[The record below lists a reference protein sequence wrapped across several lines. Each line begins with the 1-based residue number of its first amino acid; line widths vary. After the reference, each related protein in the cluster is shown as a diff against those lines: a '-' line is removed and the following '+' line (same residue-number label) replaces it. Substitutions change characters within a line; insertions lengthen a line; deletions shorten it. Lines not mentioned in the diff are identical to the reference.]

1 MIGAGAKWPPA
12 YPQKHLNE
20 EGVRSLLGAASVYGG
35 LAPTLFQPVEG
46 DTLVCKSIAYLV
58 KCRVGGFMVLV
69 PSEPVLVDRL
79 PTHEDVFGLQFCVIT
94 LEGKN
99 KRTEDVDAVLLD
111 ISWDYVHLFSKWTQP
126 RGEAGKAVLRF
137 TMGDQAAKPQSQ
149 SVMTAAEAWIREEM
163 DDDTA
168 GDYVTGDEEPNLLL
182 DPGGASANDIVDSNV
197 VFQMQQR
204 IQELEAKLQQ
214 PAAAVA
220 AHAQPCAL
228 LGGQPSPDP
237 SGAVLAKLK
246 TLAGPW
252 PRASGCSRT
261 SAASRESGS
270 TAGRGFAGRDFGRS
284 RGRCLSTGAGGE
296 FRSGAGSNAAVAS
309 DASSA
314 TQSAQQAAAFQSYG
328 SDPTCSGRL
337 GQFKQFRSG
346 DARLFSPRCFS
357 QDQSRFE
364 PDCRRGRTADASG
377 SGASSS
383 YGPDTRPAAG
393 VHGEA
398 SSSWRSQ
405 ALDSDG
411 LLDVLGLR
419 DWVAQQQQGAP
430 GFCHQ
435 RHDLCGSSGNRR
447 WPDPA
452 SMAADR
458 SGRAKFPSRGEDGD
472 STKTKAQTKGK
483 RKGKCREDRREGCS
497 AELNQTARS
506 GRGASGKPVR
516 PVSSKKL
523 ADFEMPSS
531 IQCIELLHIVLQ
543 LGGSSYSGLGYFLRS
558 SLRGPRHVHSS
569 GSSC

>member
-1 MIGAGAKWPPA
+1 M
-12 YPQKHLNE
+12 
-20 EGVRSLLGAASVYGG
+20 LGAASVYGG

-246 TLAGPW
+246 TLAGPG
-252 PRASGCSRT
+252 PGRLGAHERAQRAESPEAQLEGALQEEILG
-261 SAASRESGS
+261 AAEEDAFQLVLAESLDQVQDPMQRLLVMQAQQLNLLSKQLHSKAMDPIQRAPAGS
-270 TAGRGFAGRDFGRS
+270 DS
-284 RGRCLSTGAGGE
+284 SSS
-296 FRSGAGSNAAVAS
+296 SGAGMRGCLARDAFLKISQDLSRIAGVGEQQMLLDLGLHQATGLTPGLLQEYMEKRVPLGDHKLLTQMGYLMCSAYEIGSRSNNRELQGFAIKGMTFV
-309 DASSA
+309 D
-314 TQSAQQAAAFQSYG
+314 QAAIDG
-328 SDPTCSGRL
+328 
-337 GQFKQFRSG
+337 
-346 DARLFSPRCFS
+346 
-357 QDQSRFE
+357 
-364 PDCRRGRTADASG
+364 GRTQLAWLL
-377 SGASSS
+377 
-383 YGPDTRPAAG
+383 T
-393 VHGEA
+393 
-398 SSSWRSQ
+398 
-405 ALDSDG
+405 G
-411 LLDVLGLR
+411 LAEPNFQVEEKTET
-419 DWVAQQQQGAP
+419 AP
-430 GFCHQ
+430 KPK
-435 RHDLCGSSGNRR
+435 RK
-447 WPDPA
+447 P
-452 SMAADR
+452 
-458 SGRAKFPSRGEDGD
+458 KE
-472 STKTKAQTKGK
+472 KGK
-483 RKGKCREDRREGCS
+483 GN
-497 AELNQTARS
+497 AEKTDEKDAAQS
-506 GRGASGKPVR
+506 
-516 PVSSKKL
+516 
-523 ADFEMPSS
+523 
-531 IQCIELLHIVLQ
+531 
-543 LGGSSYSGLGYFLRS
+543 
-558 SLRGPRHVHSS
+558 
-569 GSSC
+569 